1 MPHECHDIHSMV
13 ARARTLS
20 KDTEAAGTPLAK
32 AVAAQLLAL
41 AEANVRMH
49 SQEYILCDVGDSAL
63 RLKEWHVGILSD
75 GTLPLSD
82 DIVDAYMQR

>member
-1 MPHECHDIHSMV
+1 MV